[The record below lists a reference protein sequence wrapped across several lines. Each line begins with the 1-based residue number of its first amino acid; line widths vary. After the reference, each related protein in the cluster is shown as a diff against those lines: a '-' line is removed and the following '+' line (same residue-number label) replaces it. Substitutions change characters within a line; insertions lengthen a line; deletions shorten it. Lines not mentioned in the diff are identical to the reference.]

1 MKILPFKT
9 YLLPILILSLLFF
22 FLSSLV
28 LNADILNEDKK
39 EEYQGNLNEIAID
52 TNYSTTD
59 SLESIIGTIIRIVLA
74 ILGSIF
80 LLLMFLAGNKWM
92 TASGNEEQIN
102 KAKSQIT
109 SLVLGLIIILAAY
122 ALSFRG
128 PSLLI
133 NLLTN

>member
-28 LNADILNEDKK
+28 LNADILNKDKK

-52 TNYSTTD
+52 TSYSTTD

>member
-52 TNYSTTD
+52 TSYSTTD